1 MVLLSSSTVA
11 TLFISA
17 ITILC
22 TFGIFIA
29 GYALQQHSVRNIERD
44 FRSLD
49 SMQADYEHMTYDTN
63 KEQSILDPETGELE
77 TWNQG
82 NFAYLQ
88 LLSEPNPASICSTI
102 ALYKKLVQGG
112 STIQDRLFMY
122 PQEWDLIM
130 STDPVVNK
138 ALAFLREASKQYKFW
153 LLPIDMN
160 LVIEQGYSLTDS
172 KLLRIGELQ
181 FMAYDSVLYL
191 RTPGLL
197 LDAQEL
203 DKMILTRPL
212 PMKYEPKRQES
223 YRNAAWIGMPLRAHD
238 EAKIP
243 PVYLLSVN
251 TMRNRVEA
259 RTHVPNVAL
268 RGFGDLAAG
277 PNFVK
282 VTGKNPAY
290 VFFDWDED
298 GRIQQDNNT
307 YYEQWTQEVG
317 EVCVGLD
324 LSHY

>member
-1 MVLLSSSTVA
+1 MVLLTSSTVA
-11 TLFISA
+11 TFLIPV
-17 ITILC
+17 ITC
-22 TFGIFIA
+22 
-29 GYALQQHSVRNIERD
+29 QHGVRNIERD

-63 KEQSILDPETGELE
+63 KEQSILDPETGELS
-77 TWNQG
+77 TLNQG

-102 ALYKKLVQGG
+102 AIYKKMFEGG

-122 PQEWDLIM
+122 PQEWDLITP
-130 STDPVVNK
+130 TDPVVSQ
-138 ALAFLREASKQYKFW
+138 ALSSLREASVQYKFW
-153 LLPIDMN
+153 LLPIDMH
-160 LVIEQGYSLTDS
+160 LVIQQGYSLTDS
-172 KLLRIGELQ
+172 KLLRLGEIQ

-212 PMKYEPKRQES
+212 PMKYEPTRQES
-223 YRNAAWIGMPLRAHD
+223 YRNAAWIGMPLRAHN

-243 PVYLLSVN
+243 PVYLISVN
-251 TMRNRVEA
+251 SMRNRVEA

-282 VTGKNPAY
+282 VTGKDPAY

-298 GRIQQDNNT
+298 GRIQQENNT
-307 YYEQWTQEVG
+307 YYDRWRQESAN
-317 EVCVGLD
+317 VCGGLD
-324 LSHY
+324 LSLY

>member
-11 TLFISA
+11 TLFISV
-17 ITILC
+17 ITVLC

-29 GYALQQHSVRNIERD
+29 GYALQQHSVRNIERE

-49 SMQADYEHMTYDTN
+49 SMQAEYEHMTYETT

-82 NFAYLQ
+82 SFAYLQ

-102 ALYKKLVQGG
+102 ALYKKLVEGG
-112 STIQDRLFMY
+112 STIQDRLFLY

-130 STDPVVNK
+130 STDAVVNK
-138 ALAFLREASKQYKFW
+138 ALSYLREASKDYKFW

-160 LVIEQGYSLTDS
+160 LVIQQGYSLTDS

-191 RTPGLL
+191 RSPGLL

-243 PVYLLSVN
+243 PVYLISVN

-282 VTGKNPAY
+282 VTGKDPAY
-290 VFFDWDED
+290 VFFDSDDD
-298 GRIQQDNNT
+298 GRIQQENNT
-307 YYEQWTQEVG
+307 YYEQWTREVG

-324 LSHY
+324 LSLY